1 MSILKKI
8 KKILRRYRSLIA
20 IGTILF
26 AIAGALAI
34 GNLSSPIIHPG
45 SNQEEAIKV
54 STEQS
59 VTLILQTNYICGTEI
74 GTKQFHQV
82 RDMEEWLEAQD
93 FSWTIQSKS
102 DSEYS
107 VTRDVENDLSPLCK
121 KEGYFGLSEEGVLTM
136 FQGPPTDNQVIQ
148 TFFRIDT
155 QLLESKLPQEKMGSL
170 IQGIRVHSVD
180 EYLNVLS
187 TFEEFAAE
195 Y

>member
-1 MSILKKI
+1 VK
-8 KKILRRYRSLIA
+8 
-20 IGTILF
+20 
-26 AIAGALAI
+26 
-34 GNLSSPIIHPG
+34 
-45 SNQEEAIKV
+45 
-54 STEQS
+54 
-59 VTLILQTNYICGTEI
+59 LILQTNYICGTEI
-74 GTKQFHQV
+74 GIKQFDHA
-82 RDMEEWLEAQD
+82 RDMEEWLNAQNH
-93 FSWTIQSKS
+93 SWKIESRS

-107 VTRDVENDLSPLCK
+107 VTRDVVNDLSPLCK

-170 IQGIRVHSVD
+170 RKGIRIHSVD